1 VATDAD
7 TILLDYSNHYNKKEN
22 RCFILVQQHLK
33 STGGVGSWANNMN
46 VWDVY
51 ENSKIADFSEGHLVG
66 FNNATDNSL
75 YTCEIYGSK
84 CKSADEFENLIRPSM
99 SN

>member
-1 VATDAD
+1 
-7 TILLDYSNHYNKKEN
+7 
-22 RCFILVQQHLK
+22 
-33 STGGVGSWANNMN
+33 MN

-66 FNNATDNSL
+66 FNNATDNSV